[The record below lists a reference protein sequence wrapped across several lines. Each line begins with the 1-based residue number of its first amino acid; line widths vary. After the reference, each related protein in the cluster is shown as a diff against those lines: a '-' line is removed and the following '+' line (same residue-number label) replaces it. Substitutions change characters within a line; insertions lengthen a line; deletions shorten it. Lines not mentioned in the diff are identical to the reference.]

1 MLSIPSFMSIA
12 SLYEIYLRR
21 CFTAAGL
28 LSQSIAVDD
37 ETTIH
42 FWGPTSKSPN
52 KACLVLIHGFGPM
65 AIWQWR
71 KQVQFFAPHFNVY
84 VPDLVFFGGSTTR
97 SSERSEKFQA
107 AAVVKL
113 VEKEVVADEES
124 KKKKVHVIGT
134 SYGGF
139 VAYQVARMMGVERVG
154 KVVIASSGVNMRK
167 KDNLALLERAGLE
180 RIEDL
185 MMPAKPQHFRKLM
198 ALSLSRRL
206 HYLPDFFLAD
216 FINKLYSDNRKEK
229 MELLKGVSLGREEA
243 LNISP
248 LQQEVLIVWGE
259 HDRIFPV
266 QMARELREVIGKKA
280 SLEVIK
286 DASHVPQIEKAAEF
300 NNIILNFLKGCT

>member
-1 MLSIPSFMSIA
+1 MLRSFMSIA

-28 LSQSIAVDD
+28 SSQSIAVDD

-42 FWGPTSKSPN
+42 YWGPTTKSPN
-52 KACLVLIHGFGPM
+52 KSCLVLIHGFGPM

-71 KQVQFFAPHFNVY
+71 QQVQFFAPHFNVY

-97 SSERSEKFQA
+97 SGERSEKFQA

-113 VEKEVVADEES
+113 VEKVVED
-124 KKKKVHVIGT
+124 KVHVIGT

-139 VAYQVARMMGVERVG
+139 VAYHVGRMMGVERVG

-167 KDNLALLERAGLE
+167 KDNVALLERAGLE
-180 RIEDL
+180 RIEEL
-185 MMPAKPQHFRKLM
+185 MLPARPQHLRKLM
-198 ALSLSRRL
+198 ALSLFMRL
-206 HYLPDFFLAD
+206 HFLPDFLLAD
-216 FINKLYSDNRKEK
+216 FIHKLYSDNRKEK
-229 MELLKGVSLGREEA
+229 MELLKGLSLGREEN

-266 QMARELREVIGKKA
+266 QMARELKEIISDKA
-280 SLEVIK
+280 RLEVIK

-300 NNIILNFLKGCT
+300 NNIILNFLKGCS